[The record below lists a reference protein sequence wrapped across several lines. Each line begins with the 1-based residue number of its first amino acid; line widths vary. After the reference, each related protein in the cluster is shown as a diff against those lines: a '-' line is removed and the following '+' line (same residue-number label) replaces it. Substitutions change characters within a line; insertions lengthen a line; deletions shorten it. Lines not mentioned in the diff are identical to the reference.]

1 VRQFFV
7 LYLMLEPVDHGEVT
21 VSPTLAI
28 NQEIARRRA
37 AGLDTLPLGFG
48 EASIPVHPEL
58 TRRLGEY
65 ARLGGY
71 GPVAGIP
78 ELLDAAAGYWARRGV
93 PTQAEQVVSGP
104 GSKPLLYAI
113 FQALGGPVALPRPSW
128 VSYAAQNSLLG
139 QEAVLIDVLPGQGGA
154 PDPVALEAEA
164 VRRRDAGSPLCSVLV
179 TVPDNPTGTVASPEV
194 VRELCAVASRHD
206 LLIVSDEIY
215 LDLVHDP
222 LTPILTPSAEA
233 PERTIT
239 TTGLSKSLALGGW
252 RIGVARFPA
261 TDRGV
266 ALRQAVTTAASEI
279 WSAPAQPVQAVA
291 AWAFGE
297 PDELAEHLSQSRRL
311 HGGVARATARVF
323 RAAGATVHQPVAAFY
338 LYPDFSEASA
348 RLARVGIRTSA
359 DLAAQLLDDH
369 GVATL
374 PGSAFGDSPHQL
386 TLRIA
391 TPMLYGPD
399 ESRRWQAL
407 AATNPAGLP
416 WVADSMEQL
425 ERALKSLGADAN
437 PT

>member
-1 VRQFFV
+1 
-7 LYLMLEPVDHGEVT
+7 MLDAADHGGVT

-37 AGLDTLPLGFG
+37 AGLDTVPLGFG

-58 TRRLGEY
+58 TRRLGEN
-65 ARLGGY
+65 AGLGGY

-78 ELLDAAAGYWARRGV
+78 ALLDAAAGYWTRRGV
-93 PTQAEQVVSGP
+93 PTYADQVVSGP

-128 VSYAAQNSLLG
+128 VSYAAQNALLN
-139 QEAVLIDVLPGQGGA
+139 QEAVLIDMLPGQGGV

-164 VRRRDAGSPLCSVLV
+164 VRRRAAGSPLTSVLV
-179 TVPDNPTGTVASPEV
+179 TIPDNPTGTVASPEV
-194 VRELCAVASRHD
+194 VHELCAVARRHD
-206 LLIVSDEIY
+206 LMIISDEIY

-222 LTPILTPSAEA
+222 ATPVLTPSAVA
-233 PERTIT
+233 PDQTIT

-252 RIGVARFPA
+252 RIGVSRFPA

-297 PDELAEHLSQSRRL
+297 PDELGVHLSDSRRL
-311 HGGVARATARVF
+311 HGAVARATARVF
-323 RAAGATVHQPVAAFY
+323 QDAGAAVSEPRAGFY
-338 LYPDFSEASA
+338 LYPDFSAS
-348 RLARVGIRTSA
+348 RTHLEGLGIHTGA
-359 DLAAQLLDDH
+359 DLAAFLLDER

-374 PGSAFGDSPHQL
+374 PGSVFGDNPRRL
-386 TLRIA
+386 ALRIA

-399 ESRRWQAL
+399 DSRRWQAL
-407 AATNPAGLP
+407 SANEPTALP
-416 WVADSMEQL
+416 WLADSLELL
-425 ERALKSLGADAN
+425 ERALAPLQ
-437 PT
+437 PRRL

>member
-1 VRQFFV
+1 
-7 LYLMLEPVDHGEVT
+7 MPEPLDHGEVT

-37 AGLDTLPLGFG
+37 AGLYTLPLGFG

-58 TRRLGEY
+58 TRRLGEC
-65 ARLGGY
+65 AERGGY
-71 GPVAGIP
+71 GPVVGIA
-78 ELLDAAAGYWARRGV
+78 ELLNAAAGYWTRRGV

-104 GSKPLLYAI
+104 GSKPLLYTI

-139 QEAVLIDVLPGQGGA
+139 QETVLIDVLPGEGGV
-154 PDPVALEAEA
+154 PDPVALDAEA
-164 VRRRDAGSPLCSVLV
+164 VRRRDAGLPLTSVLV
-179 TVPDNPTGTVASPEV
+179 TVPDNPTGTVASPQI

-206 LLIVSDEIY
+206 LLIASDEIY
-215 LDLVHDP
+215 LDLMHDP
-222 LTPILTPSAEA
+222 STPVLTPAAEA

-252 RIGVARFPA
+252 RIGAARFPG

-266 ALRQAVTTAASEI
+266 ALREAVTSAASEI

-297 PDELAEHLSQSRRL
+297 PDELAEHLSHSRLL
-311 HGGVARATARVF
+311 HGAVARATTGVF
-323 RAAGATVHQPVAAFY
+323 RSAGASVHQPAAGFY
-338 LYPDFSEASA
+338 LYPDFSEARA
-348 RLARVGIRTSA
+348 RLAEVGIRSSA
-359 DLAAQLLDDH
+359 DLATRLLDDH

-374 PGSAFGDSPHQL
+374 PGSAFGDAPNRL

-407 AATNPAGLP
+407 AATNPAALP
-416 WVADSMEQL
+416 WVAESLVQL
-425 ERALKSLGADAN
+425 ERALESLGAARAETTGS
-437 PT
+437 PI